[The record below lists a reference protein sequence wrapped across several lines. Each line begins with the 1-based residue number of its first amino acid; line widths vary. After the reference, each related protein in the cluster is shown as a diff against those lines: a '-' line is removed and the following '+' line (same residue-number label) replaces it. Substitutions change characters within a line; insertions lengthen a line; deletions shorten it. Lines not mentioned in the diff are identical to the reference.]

1 MCLPSFP
8 LFNTRFASLAQ
19 ERVAESFVMLKEQL
33 KPRGHFGLEWDTVY
47 STGNGAV
54 WDVGWM
60 AEDGNGSALNDLGI
74 GDRDN
79 VASQGASIVDRL
91 NVHPPALCCGVSYYD
106 GLPAFGTD
114 GGGFSASANYS
125 KHVIKRHHYYA
136 IYNESGD
143 VVNRPHE
150 LVIYSNWEDFSY
162 SLEEPREGGGRR

>member
-1 MCLPSFP
+1 
-8 LFNTRFASLAQ
+8 
-19 ERVAESFVMLKEQL
+19 
-33 KPRGHFGLEWDTVY
+33 
-47 STGNGAV
+47 
-54 WDVGWM
+54 M

-150 LVIYSNWEDFSY
+150 LVIDSNWEDFSY